1 MCLYAPPPAA
11 MNMSQRNRRQW
22 LLTAELVWAQL
33 EVRAQA
39 LAESRDAQDE
49 EVARLA
55 GRIAVL
61 ESELRQTAGGSPTAP
76 QPPAM
81 PGPGS
86 AKALLMLSE
95 HLKRCSS
102 CTRST
107 ELGSYSL

>member
-1 MCLYAPPPAA
+1 M
-11 MNMSQRNRRQW
+11 
-22 LLTAELVWAQL
+22 
-33 EVRAQA
+33 RAQA

-61 ESELRQTAGGSPTAP
+61 ESELRQTAGGLPAAP

-86 AKALLMLSE
+86 AKVGVMLSE
-95 HLKRCSS
+95 HLKRCLS
-102 CTRST
+102 CTSWT
-107 ELGSYSL
+107 ELGSYLL